1 LTSWESARLR
11 GGRFLFWFL
20 KKKGGKSVDVQV
32 PIHQK
37 YVLSIDEA
45 ALYFHIGINRLRKL
59 VSEHKNADWVLWN
72 QTHALIKRARFE
84 KFIDSVNAL

>member
-1 LTSWESARLR
+1 LGKRSSTRRALSLLVFE
-11 GGRFLFWFL
+11 
-20 KKKGGKSVDVQV
+20 KKGGKSVDVQV

-45 ALYFHIGINRLRKL
+45 ALYFHIGVNRLRKL

-84 KFIDSVNAL
+84 KFIDSVNVL